1 MILQSYGSQWC
12 RLMSKML
19 FTISILQVFLIGT
32 PILADEKPPHGI
44 ESVLYDIY
52 QDWNTDNRPRAKR
65 TVAQYHAQMV
75 GADRVVVI
83 LEPISESDDSYG
95 LAAKI
100 DRQGLQEVQAEIL
113 AVSRSL
119 MRVSIPVVNLVAL
132 SQVSGVRFVRTP
144 MRPIRHAV
152 VSEGV
157 QTMKAHL
164 WHNQNIK
171 GQGVSLAILDSGFQK
186 LLAAQQSG
194 ELPSGLQ
201 VEYPGGYHTSDDEHG
216 TGCAEI
222 VHDVAPETRLHL
234 YFSNDL
240 LDFENSI
247 DRAIHNNID
256 IISYSGGFVSWGDG
270 KGQVC
275 DIANRAYNNGILL
288 VDSAGNYAESTIH
301 GYFTDSDGDG
311 LHDFGDFSI
320 VPLED
325 VDVGDDISVYLLWDD
340 FPFTSE
346 DYDLL
351 LYRSTGLST
360 TASHVT
366 SDRTVERNSRPLA
379 SIEYSNYLS
388 SARYHVAI
396 KKSTTA
402 RSMRFRL
409 ISANHRFYSKYVTPS
424 SSFLSPSD
432 AEGVVSVGAI
442 RSSRYIYGP
451 QEDYSSQ
458 GPTMDGRI
466 KPDIMGP
473 TGVKTYAYDSQ
484 DFHGTSAAAPH
495 VAGATALILS
505 VNPKLTVSELRNKLF
520 EATVDMGS
528 PGKDNIYGH
537 GRLDLSQIDITLSVF
552 HAGDFDGDL
561 DVDILDLL
569 AFSEV
574 YGLTSSDPNYD
585 ARMDMDNNGV
595 IDILDLLLFAEVY
608 GKMY

>member
-1 MILQSYGSQWC
+1 
-12 RLMSKML
+12 MSKML
-19 FTISILQVFLIGT
+19 FTIFILQLFLIGT
-32 PILADEKPPHGI
+32 PILADEKPPPGI
-44 ESVLYDIY
+44 ESVLYEIY
-52 QDWNTDNRPRAKR
+52 RDWNTDNLPRAKR
-65 TVAQYHAQMV
+65 TVEQYHTKMV
-75 GADRVVVI
+75 GDNRIVVI
-83 LEPISESDDSYG
+83 LEPMSESDNSYG
-95 LAAKI
+95 LAVKI
-100 DRQGLQEVQAEIL
+100 DRHGLREVQAEIL
-113 AVSRSL
+113 AKSRSL
-119 MRVSIPVVNLVAL
+119 MRVSIPVANLL
-132 SQVSGVRFVRTP
+132 ELLKVSGVRFVRTP

-157 QTMKAHL
+157 QTMKAQV

-171 GQGVSLAILDSGFQK
+171 GQGVSIAILDSGFQK
-186 LLAAQQSG
+186 LLATQQSG
-194 ELPSGLQ
+194 DLPSGLQ
-201 VEYPGGYHTSDDEHG
+201 IEYPGGYHTSSHEHG

-222 VHDVAPETRLHL
+222 VYDVAPEARLHL
-234 YFSNDL
+234 YLHNDI

-247 DRAIHNNID
+247 DRAIHNGID
-256 IISYSGGFVSWGDG
+256 IISYSGGFTSSWGDG
-270 KGQVC
+270 KGIVC
-275 DIANRAYNNGILL
+275 DLANRAYSNGILF
-288 VDSAGNYAESTIH
+288 VNSTGNEAQSTIH

-311 LHDFGDFSI
+311 LHDFGDFNI
-320 VPLED
+320 VNLEN
-325 VDVGDDISVYLLWDD
+325 VNAGDDISVQLLWDD
-340 FPFTSE
+340 FPFSSE

-360 TASHVT
+360 TASHVK
-366 SDRTVERNSRPLA
+366 SDRTVERNTRPLA
-379 SIEYSNYLS
+379 SVKYSNYVSL
-388 SARYHVAI
+388 ARYHVAI
-396 KKSTTA
+396 KKSSTA
-402 RSMRFRL
+402 RPMNFRL
-409 ISANHRFYSKYVTPS
+409 ISQEHAFQREYVTS
-424 SSFLSPSD
+424 SRSISEPSD
-432 AEGVVSVGAI
+432 AEGVVAVGAV

-473 TGVKTYAYDSQ
+473 TGVKTYAYGSQ

-495 VAGATALILS
+495 VAGAAALILS
-505 VNPKLTVSELRNKLF
+505 ADPELTVSELRNKLF

-537 GRLDLSQIDITLSVF
+537 GRLDLSRIGITPTVF

-595 IDILDLLLFAEVY
+595 IDVLDLLLFAEVY
-608 GKMY
+608 GKTYS

>member
-1 MILQSYGSQWC
+1 MLQ
-12 RLMSKML
+12 MS
-19 FTISILQVFLIGT
+19 LIGT
-32 PILADEKPPHGI
+32 PILADEKPPPGI

-52 QDWNTDNRPRAKR
+52 RDWNTDNRPRAKR
-65 TVAQYHAQMV
+65 TVEQYHTQMV
-75 GADRVVVI
+75 GDDRIVVI
-83 LEPISESDDSYG
+83 LEPLSESDNSYG

-100 DRQGLQEVQAEIL
+100 DRQGLREVQAEIL
-113 AVSRSL
+113 AESRSL
-119 MRVSIPVVNLVAL
+119 MRVSIPVVNLLDL
-132 SQVSGVRFVRTP
+132 SKVSGVRFVRTP
-144 MRPIRHAV
+144 MRPIRHAT

-157 QTMKAHL
+157 QTMKADV

-171 GQGVSLAILDSGFQK
+171 GQDVNVAILDSGFQR
-186 LLAAQQSG
+186 LLATQQSG
-194 ELPSGLQ
+194 DLPSGLQ
-201 VEYPGGYHTSDDEHG
+201 IEYPGGYHISDDEHG

-222 VHDVAPETRLHL
+222 VHDVAPEARLHL
-234 YFSNDL
+234 YFTNDL

-340 FPFTSE
+340 FPFTTE
-346 DYDLL
+346 NYDLL

-409 ISANHRFYSKYVTPS
+409 ISANHRFHSKYATPS

-473 TGVKTYAYDSQ
+473 TGVKTYAYDLQ

-495 VAGATALILS
+495 VAGAAALILS
-505 VNPKLTVSELRNKLF
+505 ASPELTVSELRDKLF
-520 EATVDMGS
+520 EATIDMGS

-537 GRLDLSQIDITLSVF
+537 GRLDLSQIGMTPSVF

-574 YGLTSSDPNYD
+574 YSLTSSDPNYD
-585 ARMDMDNNGV
+585 ARMDMDNDGV
-595 IDILDLLLFAEVY
+595 IGVLDLLLFAEVY
-608 GKMY
+608 GKTYS